1 MIMEWYYNI
10 ILVAAIVAAGITVI
24 AVVANNRYNRKSR

>member
-10 ILVAAIVAAGITVI
+10 ILVLAVITVGITCVAVI
-24 AVVANNRYNRKSR
+24 ANKRYNRKSS

>member
-10 ILVAAIVAAGITVI
+10 ILVAAIVVVGITVI
-24 AVVANNRYNRKSR
+24 AVVANNRYNGKSR